1 MSRFSIPVLSL
12 FCGCGAMDLG
22 FRQQGFN
29 PVLAIDISDA
39 AIASYNWNRKK
50 HVARRADLS
59 STTGDEIISLLR
71 KSAPDVRPR
80 GVIGGPPC
88 QSFSLSN
95 VHGKDDDPRRELPL
109 RYGEILKA
117 LNKEFTL
124 DFFVFENVGGLK
136 SNKHKKYLTSFVTA
150 FEDAGFS
157 VFEGSLNASAFGVP
171 QNRKRVFLVGINN
184 EVYPNVV
191 FEFPIGSEDRVTV
204 SKAIRGLPEPAFFSR
219 NIQLQDIPHHP
230 NHWTMNPK
238 SPKFSNGSNRIGRS
252 FRRLAWDK
260 PSWTVAY
267 GHREIHVHPSGDR
280 RVSIFEAMLLQGFP
294 SKYRLLGNLT
304 EQVEQVSNAVPP
316 PLARALAEAIG
327 NTLYDRVRSIQ
338 VKLLAWFGKNHRTFP
353 WRQTQNPYRILI
365 AEKLLQQT
373 AATENVIIAY
383 EQLLRSFP
391 TVKSLSEASPA
402 ALKRIIGKLGFTYRA
417 KELPQLARQI
427 LAAHKGRIPNDL
439 DELLSLPGVG
449 DYTAR
454 AIMSFAH
461 GQDVPIVDTN
471 IARLLYRVFGLKS
484 PLPSNPARNKQL
496 LAVASMLIPHQNSRN
511 FNLAALDL
519 CASICTP
526 RQPKCDIC
534 PIRRQCDWNTK
545 NRSNGNSVTARRNQE
560 KNS

>member
-1 MSRFSIPVLSL
+1 
-12 FCGCGAMDLG
+12 MDLG
-22 FRQQGFN
+22 FRQAGFN
-29 PVLAIDISDA
+29 PILAVDISDS

-50 HVARRADLS
+50 RVAHRADLS
-59 STTGDEIISLLR
+59 STTGNDIIRLLR
-71 KSAPDVRPR
+71 QAAPKVRPR

-109 RYGEILKA
+109 RYGEILKT

-136 SNKHKKYLTSFVTA
+136 SDKHRRHLTTFVKA
-150 FEDAGFS
+150 FEDAGFR

-171 QNRKRVFLVGINN
+171 QERKRVFLVGINKQL
-184 EVYPNVV
+184 YPNVV
-191 FEFPIGSEDRVTV
+191 FKFPVGDEDRV
-204 SKAIRGLPEPAFFSR
+204 SISEAIGYLPEPAFFSR
-219 NIQLQDIPHHP
+219 RIKLQDIPHHP

-238 SPKFSNGSNRIGRS
+238 SPKFSNGSNRTGRS
-252 FRRLAWDK
+252 FRKLVWDK

-267 GHREIHVHPSGDR
+267 GHREIHVHPRGDR

-294 SKYRLLGNLT
+294 SRYRLMGNLT

-316 PLARALAEAIG
+316 PLARAIAEAIR
-327 NTLYDRVRSIQ
+327 NTIYDRVRNIQ
-338 VKLLAWFGKNHRTFP
+338 VNLLAWFRKNHRTFP
-353 WRQTQNPYRILI
+353 WRQTKDPYRILI

-383 EQLLRSFP
+383 KQLLRSFP
-391 TVKSLSEASPA
+391 TLRSLSKASPA
-402 ALKRIIGKLGFTYRA
+402 ALKQIIGQLGFTYRA

-427 LAAHKGRIPNDL
+427 LAAHKGRVPNDL
-439 DELLSLPGVG
+439 DELLRLPGVG

-454 AIMSFAH
+454 AIMSFAY

-471 IARLLYRVFGLKS
+471 IARLLYRVFGLEET
-484 PLPSNPARNKQL
+484 LPSNPARNKQL

-519 CASICTP
+519 CAAICTA
-526 RQPKCDIC
+526 RQPKCFEC
-534 PIRRQCDWNTK
+534 PIQKQCDTG
-545 NRSNGNSVTARRNQE
+545 RAMSGRNGSL
-560 KNS
+560 